1 MGVVS
6 GGRFQVSL
14 ACPDSEW
21 LDPRRNVFE
30 LGGRLPPAL
39 RKGLEGTLRGAARAW
54 KIAPSSGDRPGLVLL
69 SSRALP
75 ALQPGAAPKGTDL
88 DTFAIAQG
96 ARRAHRP
103 RLPRRLH
110 RADPKW

>member
-30 LGGRLPPAL
+30 LGGRLPQAL
-39 RKGLEGTLRGAARAW
+39 RKGLEGTLRGAKR
-54 KIAPSSGDRPGLVLL
+54 IV
-69 SSRALP
+69 
-75 ALQPGAAPKGTDL
+75 GAGR
-88 DTFAIAQG
+88 G
-96 ARRAHRP
+96 C
-103 RLPRRLH
+103 
-110 RADPKW
+110 